1 MEITTVKDETW
12 NQNSSAKGR
21 EEKERVL
28 SVAQPVEL
36 SGQKLRRT

>member
-1 MEITTVKDETW
+1 MKDETW

-21 EEKERVL
+21 EERVL